1 MHITSILAPL
11 IITSQHDFR
20 KTEHYFGIF
29 KNSFS
34 DDYTITKFDYIDE
47 FSIYNGEK
55 RQVEF
60 IHQRIGVIT
69 LRHRDVVNT

>member
-1 MHITSILAPL
+1 MITQLQNLS
-11 IITSQHDFR
+11 
-20 KTEHYFGIF
+20 
-29 KNSFS
+29 
-34 DDYTITKFDYIDE
+34 YIDE